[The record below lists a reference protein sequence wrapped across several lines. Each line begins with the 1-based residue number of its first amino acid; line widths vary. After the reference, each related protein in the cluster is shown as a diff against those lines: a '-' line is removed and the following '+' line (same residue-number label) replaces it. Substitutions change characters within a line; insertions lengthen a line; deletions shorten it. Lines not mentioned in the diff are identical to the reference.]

1 MNDEQ
6 ILKPLRDSGLIIMD
20 SPHQLESL
28 TCEEE
33 CQGKLAVA
41 IAACSL
47 LPDPLSKVACIGAAK
62 RAYEN
67 CSQKCGD

>member
-1 MNDEQ
+1 MKDEQ
-6 ILKPLRDSGLIIMD
+6 ILKPLRDSGLISMNT
-20 SPHQLESL
+20 PHEPEDL

-47 LPDPLSKVACIGAAK
+47 LPDPISKAACIGAA
-62 RAYEN
+62 REAYEN
-67 CSQKCGD
+67 CSKNCN